1 MAYTDI
7 NRVFYFFFFYYSWAC
22 TNYNLKTKTNLQL
35 QTSLDATLQNATL
48 CSFFTFFF
56 NVKPGEKSHGIQV
69 LPIHWAEIPYSLQ
82 HNKTEQPQQN
92 IFCPCK
98 YPGLVI
104 LLELF
109 SAVHTCC
116 HTFPPLVPKT
126 MSHSFG
132 MGL

>member
-1 MAYTDI
+1 MAYPDKQGI
-7 NRVFYFFFFYYSWAC
+7 LLLFFATLMGLHQLQFK
-22 TNYNLKTKTNLQL
+22 NKTKTNLQL
-35 QTSLDATLQNATL
+35 QTSSDATLQNAML

-56 NVKPGEKSHGIQV
+56 NVKPGEKSHGI

-104 LLELF
+104 LLEPF